1 MGLFFKLLIYLV
13 YKMATSSQNKGAGP
27 AVPVSSCEAGSAVHV
42 SSCEAGHAVPVSSCE
57 AGPAVPVFDKKD
69 HKKRCITVNR
79 AVQTG
84 DMSLNGMRRLS
95 AFPFHF
101 LYQRLQSTLV
111 LNILRKRSGIFQ
123 KNAEDALASDPE
135 SLFSRNEPAIASDRM
150 NREAI
155 AYLVEI
161 RKDYPEWL
169 DAWECVIYCAFQSLA
184 VAFPERTK
192 QTPEGDVI
200 IVFEGFKNGLEKPKH
215 YDDCGF
221 KPFKQ
226 TN

>member
-1 MGLFFKLLIYLV
+1 
-13 YKMATSSQNKGAGP
+13 MATSSQNKG
-27 AVPVSSCEAGSAVHV
+27 AGSAVHV

-57 AGPAVPVFDKKD
+57 AGPAVPVSSCEAGPAVPVFDKKD
-69 HKKRCITVNR
+69 HQKRCRTVNS

-84 DMSLNGMRRLS
+84 DMNFGVRRLS
-95 AFPFHF
+95 SFAYNF
-101 LYQRLQSTLV
+101 LYERLKSTLD

-135 SLFSRNEPAIASDRM
+135 KRFSRNETAIASDRM

-155 AYLVEI
+155 AYLEEI

-169 DAWECVIYCAFQSLA
+169 DAWECVIYCTCLSLT

-200 IVFEGFKNGLEKPKH
+200 IVFEGFKNGLKKPKH
-215 YDDCGF
+215 YDDCGL
-221 KPFKQ
+221 KPFKK